1 MLYQAGTPEAWT
13 KLSREA
19 EMPLFNPS
27 VQEITRTLV
36 STQGCQWKKDC
47 LLEN

>member
-1 MLYQAGTPEAWT
+1 MLYQAGTPGAWT
-13 KLSREA
+13 ELSREV
-19 EMPLFNPS
+19 EMTLFNPL

-36 STQGCQWKKDC
+36 STQGCQWKKDR